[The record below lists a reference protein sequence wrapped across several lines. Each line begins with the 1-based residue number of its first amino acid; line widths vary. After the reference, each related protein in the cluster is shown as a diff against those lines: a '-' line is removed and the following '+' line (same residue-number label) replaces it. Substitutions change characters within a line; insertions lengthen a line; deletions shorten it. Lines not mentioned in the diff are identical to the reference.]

1 MEKTLNFYLYE
12 DDNEYIH
19 MLNTLSEELKLTP
32 EVGDN
37 YIDANVVIP
46 RRDSEA
52 LGRLILHKHC
62 SNGYPIGRS
71 NCNTIFDTC
80 QYEVDVYMIK

>member
-1 MEKTLNFYLYE
+1 MKLGSNSLVNVFLSGMEKTLNFYLYE

-19 MLNTLSEELKLTP
+19 MLNPLSEKLKLTP

-37 YIDANVVIP
+37 YIDANLVIP

-52 LGRLILHKHC
+52 LGRLI
-62 SNGYPIGRS
+62 
-71 NCNTIFDTC
+71 FA
-80 QYEVDVYMIK
+80 